1 MLNQISSH
9 IQVSD
14 ESISTKILEKKEKEY
29 SYFELAVD
37 IRDAIDDSTS
47 FTARFWDKKEGEA
60 RVYVYQETSKKR
72 KYCGYIQVSFNGIE
86 PHLTAQAGTIE
97 NLYSHLKDLVIS
109 QPKEQ
114 KEFEIF
120 YCHTL
125 NGSGEWRVESEDSY
139 YSYFVQSLL
148 GNINS
153 LEKSAE
159 KVLKSQGVS
168 CAMSFK
174 ISEEDLQRHQKD
186 ISSITSLAGA

>member
-1 MLNQISSH
+1 MINQISSH
-9 IQVSD
+9 LQVSD
-14 ESISTKILEKKEKEY
+14 ESISKKILEKKEKEY
-29 SYFELAVD
+29 SYYEVAVD

-47 FTARFWDKKEGEA
+47 FSASFWDKKEGEA

-72 KYCGYIQVSFNGIE
+72 KACGYIKVSYNGIE
-86 PHLTAQAGTIE
+86 RHLTAQAGTIE
-97 NLYSHLKDLVIS
+97 NLYCHLKDLVIS
-109 QPKEQ
+109 EPKEQ
-114 KEFEIF
+114 REFEIF

-153 LEKSAE
+153 LEQSAA
-159 KVLKSQGVS
+159 KVLKSKGVS

-174 ISEEDLQRHQKD
+174 IREGDLQAHQKD
-186 ISSITSLAGA
+186 IAIFNEIVA